1 MVLKTKLISFQNFFL
16 FFCWE
21 TLTQTKCEKIY
32 FEMEESRFTGFFFGR
47 KMFSLNNRRIPVSD
61 FEIKSIFINFE
72 EKRKKLLN
80 LFSK

>member
-16 FFCWE
+16 FFVGK
-21 TLTQTKCEKIY
+21 L
-32 FEMEESRFTGFFFGR
+32 SLRLNVRRFTLKWKNPDLLDFFGR

-61 FEIKSIFINFE
+61 FEIKLIFIKIE

-80 LFSK
+80 